1 MPKWL
6 WFSITALVLTVLV
19 MLPILPVIQ
28 QTPEKNS
35 GMFLY
40 TAQQM
45 VEGKTLYKE
54 VWDHKPPLIFAIN
67 SLGLILGKGSLWG
80 IWGMQFLFCFLVVL
94 LILAILDRF
103 FSAFTAVFSVICAMA
118 ALMMVNHGGNYSEN
132 YALLF
137 QVGALW
143 LALYAEK
150 SHKKTGR
157 LYLAAGVLA
166 GLAFMLKQS
175 LIGFGLALGI
185 YLILREIF
193 RKTPNQWQDVLGLVS
208 GFGFTMLLFF
218 GYFYLGG
225 VFADFWDA
233 AFRYNLAY
241 TQLGLLERINASLD
255 VVEMLSTIP
264 PFALAMA
271 AWLSALLLICW
282 QFSGTV
288 AGWLR
293 RRNLPVAMMAIG
305 IAWFLSALLVERV
318 TASGAAGF
326 GLLQW
331 LSALGGISLAAAGA
345 AEGRLRWI
353 GYLAAWLERLKPP
366 FQPEVVPL
374 VGISVLWFPI
384 DILMVSL
391 SGRTYVYYLI
401 TLVPVTAFLL
411 GILAHVLVDQAGR
424 RSSPMRLVASSL
436 LVIVMAAPMI
446 SFFNSLKP
454 GSDHQIDA
462 SVQAILDHSGPG
474 DRVLTWGSQ
483 PLINFLADRPQP
495 SRYIHSW
502 FFYTDHY
509 ALIQRQAELLESL
522 IKKKPA
528 LILDTKDPDAPFVED
543 MQNCLY
549 PSGSPPG
556 ILRQV
561 FDFICR
567 SYILIDYIGPEKWP
581 LYRYEG

>member
-45 VEGKTLYKE
+45 VEGKKLYKE

-80 IWGMQFLFCFLVVL
+80 IWGIQFLFCFLVVF
-94 LILAILDRF
+94 LILVTLNRF
-103 FSAFTAVFSVICAMA
+103 FSAFTAAFSVVCAMA

-132 YALLF
+132 YGLLF
-137 QVGALW
+137 QAGVFW
-143 LALYAEK
+143 LALHAGKTYR
-150 SHKKTGR
+150 KTGR

-166 GLAFMLKQS
+166 GLAFMLKQN

-193 RKTPNQWQDVLGLVS
+193 RKTPHQWQDVLGLVS
-208 GFGFTMLLFF
+208 GFGLTMLLFF
-218 GYFYLGG
+218 GYFYLRG
-225 VFADFWDA
+225 VFVDFWDA

-241 TQLGLLERINASLD
+241 TRLGLLERINASLD

-264 PFALAMA
+264 PFTLAMA

-282 QFSGTV
+282 QFSSAA
-288 AGWLR
+288 AGLLR
-293 RRNLPVAMMAIG
+293 RRNLPVVMIAVG

-318 TASGAAGF
+318 TTSGAAGF

-331 LSALGGISLAAAGA
+331 LSAIGGLLLAVAGA
-345 AEGRLRWI
+345 TEGRLRWM
-353 GYLAAWLERLKPP
+353 GHLAGWLESLNPPLKP
-366 FQPEVVPL
+366 EVIPL
-374 VGISVLWFPI
+374 VGVAVLWFPI

-401 TLVPVTAFLL
+401 ALVPVTAFLL
-411 GILAHVLVDQAGR
+411 GILAHILVDQAGQ

-436 LVIVMAAPMI
+436 MVIVMAAPMI

-462 SVQAILDHSGPG
+462 SVQAILDHSNPG
-474 DRVLTWGSQ
+474 DTVLTWGSQ
-483 PLINFLADRPQP
+483 PLINFLTDRPQP

-502 FFYTDHY
+502 FFFTDHY
-509 ALIQRQAELLESL
+509 ALVQRQAELLESL
-522 IKKKPA
+522 IKKKPT

-556 ILRQV
+556 ILGQV
-561 FDFICR
+561 FDYICR
-567 SYILIDYIGPEKWP
+567 SYILIDTVGPEKWP
-581 LYRYEG
+581 LYQYEG